1 MRSQT
6 EWIRVA
12 YCDDIPLREGREVA
26 VGNRSIA
33 VFNLGEKFLAV
44 DGRCPHR
51 GGPLADGIVTG
62 ESVVCPLHGWKI
74 DLQNGSVQRPAET
87 PGCVKTFAV
96 KVEAGML
103 LLEISEFSSCPA
115 SNGHAAVAEGGSLG
129 KSKERPHEDL
139 RFP

>member
-1 MRSQT
+1 MSART

-12 YCDDIPLREGREVA
+12 CCDDIPLREGREVA
-26 VGNRSIA
+26 IGSHFIA

-44 DGRCPHR
+44 ESRCPHR

-87 PGCVKTFAV
+87 PACIKTFAT

-103 LLEISEFSSCPA
+103 LLEISELSSCPA
-115 SNGHAAVAEGGSLG
+115 SNGHAAFGEGGSLE

-139 RFP
+139 RFS